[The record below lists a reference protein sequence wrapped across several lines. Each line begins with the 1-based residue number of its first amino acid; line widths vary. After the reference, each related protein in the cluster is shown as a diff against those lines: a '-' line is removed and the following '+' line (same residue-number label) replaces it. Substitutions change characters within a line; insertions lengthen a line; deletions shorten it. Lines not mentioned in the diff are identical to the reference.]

1 MSLLWQEVGRINLKV
16 NSGFIVFEKGEY
28 MREDRLN
35 YIENE
40 ISKTPLY
47 SLLGAD
53 GIGELKSRIIDIIC
67 DQVQNDLKDS
77 HYYLISPDDVNETL
91 DNNIVQEAID
101 ELKVEWKDKLKEYMS
116 KKLEA
121 MMK

>member
-1 MSLLWQEVGRINLKV
+1 
-16 NSGFIVFEKGEY
+16 
-28 MREDRLN
+28 MREDRFN
-35 YIENE
+35 YIEKE

>member
-1 MSLLWQEVGRINLKV
+1 MIYTN
-16 NSGFIVFEKGEY
+16 EKGEY

-35 YIENE
+35 YIEKE
-40 ISKTPLY
+40 ISETPLY

-67 DQVQNDLKDS
+67 GQVQKDLRNS
-77 HYYLISPDDVNETL
+77 PYYLISPDDINEAIE
-91 DNNIVQEAID
+91 DIVQEAID
-101 ELKVEWKDKLKEYMS
+101 ELKEEWKDKLKEYMS
-116 KKLEA
+116 QKIEA

>member
-1 MSLLWQEVGRINLKV
+1 
-16 NSGFIVFEKGEY
+16 

-35 YIENE
+35 YIEKE

-53 GIGELKSRIIDIIC
+53 GVGELKSRIIDIVC
-67 DQVQNDLKDS
+67 DQVKNDLRDIS
-77 HYYLISPDDVNETL
+77 YYLISPDDVNDTL
-91 DNNIVQEAID
+91 GENIVNEAVD
-101 ELKVEWKDKLKEYMS
+101 ELKEEWKDKLKEYMS
-116 KKLEA
+116 QKLES

>member
-1 MSLLWQEVGRINLKV
+1 
-16 NSGFIVFEKGEY
+16 

-40 ISKTPLY
+40 ISKTLLY

-101 ELKVEWKDKLKEYMS
+101 ELKEEWKDKLKEYMS
-116 KKLEA
+116 QKLEA

>member
-1 MSLLWQEVGRINLKV
+1 
-16 NSGFIVFEKGEY
+16 

-35 YIENE
+35 YIEKE

-67 DQVQNDLKDS
+67 DQIQKDLRDS
-77 HYYLISPDDVNETL
+77 SYYLISQMML
-91 DNNIVQEAID
+91 MRL
-101 ELKVEWKDKLKEYMS
+101 LKRILFRKLLMS
-116 KKLEA
+116 
-121 MMK
+121 

>member
-1 MSLLWQEVGRINLKV
+1 
-16 NSGFIVFEKGEY
+16 

-35 YIENE
+35 YIEKE

-47 SLLGAD
+47 SLLGSD
-53 GIGELKSRIIDIIC
+53 GIDELKSRIIDIIC
-67 DQVQNDLKDS
+67 DQVQKDLRDS
-77 HYYLISPDDVNETL
+77 SYYLISPDDVNETL
-91 DNNIVQEAID
+91 GENIIQEAIN
-101 ELKVEWKDKLKEYMS
+101 ELKEEWKDKLKEYMS

>member
-1 MSLLWQEVGRINLKV
+1 
-16 NSGFIVFEKGEY
+16 

-35 YIENE
+35 YIEKE

-47 SLLGAD
+47 SLLGSD
-53 GIGELKSRIIDIIC
+53 GIDELKSRIIGIIC
-67 DQVQNDLKDS
+67 DQVQKDLRDS
-77 HYYLISPDDVNETL
+77 SYYLISPDDVNETL
-91 DNNIVQEAID
+91 EENIVQEAIN
-101 ELKVEWKDKLKEYMS
+101 ELKEEWKDKLKEYMS

>member
-1 MSLLWQEVGRINLKV
+1 
-16 NSGFIVFEKGEY
+16 

-35 YIENE
+35 YIEKE
-40 ISKTPLY
+40 ISETPLY

-67 DQVQNDLKDS
+67 DQVQRDLRNS
-77 HYYLISPDDVNETL
+77 TYYLISPDDVNESIGE
-91 DNNIVQEAID
+91 NIVQEAVD
-101 ELKVEWKDKLKEYMS
+101 ELKEEWKDKFKEYM
-116 KKLEA
+116 KQKIED

>member
-1 MSLLWQEVGRINLKV
+1 
-16 NSGFIVFEKGEY
+16 

-101 ELKVEWKDKLKEYMS
+101 ELKVEWKDKLKEYMG

>member
-1 MSLLWQEVGRINLKV
+1 
-16 NSGFIVFEKGEY
+16 

-35 YIENE
+35 YIEKE

-67 DQVQNDLKDS
+67 NQVKNDLRDS
-77 HYYLISPDDVNETL
+77 SYYLISPDDVNDTL
-91 DNNIVQEAID
+91 EKNIVQEAIE
-101 ELKVEWKDKLKEYMS
+101 ELKEEWKDKFKEYMS
-116 KKLEA
+116 QKLEA
-121 MMK
+121 IMK

>member
-1 MSLLWQEVGRINLKV
+1 
-16 NSGFIVFEKGEY
+16 

-101 ELKVEWKDKLKEYMS
+101 ELRVEWKDNLKEYMS